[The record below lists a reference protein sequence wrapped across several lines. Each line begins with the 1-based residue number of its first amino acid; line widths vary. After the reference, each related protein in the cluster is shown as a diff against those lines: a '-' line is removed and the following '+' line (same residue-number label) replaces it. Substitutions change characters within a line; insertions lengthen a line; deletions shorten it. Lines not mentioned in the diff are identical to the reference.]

1 MGKRTI
7 KTWHV
12 VVRVEQGPQGN
23 ALERIL
29 RASSAKSAEATARRD
44 VKRLG
49 HRVLGEVTPVRVR
62 KAAPQ

>member
-1 MGKRTI
+1 MKRKI
-7 KTWHV
+7 KHWHV

-49 HRVLGEVTPVRVR
+49 HHVLGVTVTPVKVR